1 MIKVVEKCLV
11 QKPVPRPTVEG
22 VADAILHWLARLD
35 EMLGDV
41 GFLSPGHHGVGGEL
55 RTLIG
60 DNHTNGLFP

>member
-1 MIKVVEKCLV
+1 
-11 QKPVPRPTVEG
+11 
-22 VADAILHWLARLD
+22 
-35 EMLGDV
+35 MLGDV